1 MQNKILNTITLSA
14 GSVTVYE
21 NNGLKLHSYA
31 TGDALADVAYIV
43 EGKDELI
50 GIELPAF
57 TASLEAWQ
65 EYIKTL
71 GKPMHSIFICC
82 HPAGADYIK
91 GMQVYGT
98 AGAKASIS
106 GGTAK
111 AITDGLQ
118 QAFGDDFHGKDA
130 AVITDVVSGK
140 ITLGGVQ
147 FELLDRGESYDLVIP
162 AFNAI
167 YTHML
172 GKTTHSILVS
182 TDHIDAFAS
191 VLREY
196 QSAGYELILTSHGG
210 PEGQDAVEEKLR
222 YLAETKKLAEN
233 CSNADDFKAA
243 MQKAF
248 PDYDGLNYLAMT
260 AAALYK

>member
-1 MQNKILNTITLSA
+1 MLPIKA
-14 GSVTVYE
+14 TVV
-21 NNGLKLHSYA
+21 A
-31 TGDALADVAYIV
+31 TGQAGLDTW
-43 EGKDELI
+43 KDYVQ
-50 GIELPAF
+50 
-57 TASLEAWQ
+57 S
-65 EYIKTL
+65 L
-71 GKPMHSIFICC
+71 GKPMNDIFIVC

-91 GMQVYGT
+91 GMKVYGT
-98 AGAKASIS
+98 AGAKTSIG

-130 AVITDVVSGK
+130 AVITDVVNGK

-162 AFNAI
+162 AFNAV

-182 TDHIDAFAS
+182 AEHIDAFAA

-210 PEGQDAVEEKLR
+210 PEGQDAVEEKLH
-222 YLAETKKLAEN
+222 YLAETKTVAQN
-233 CSNADDFKAA
+233 CTNAAGFKAA

-248 PDYDGLNYLAMT
+248 PDYDGLNYLDMT
-260 AAALYK
+260 ASALYK

>member
-14 GSVTVYE
+14 GTVTVYE

-71 GKPMHSIFICC
+71 GKSMHSIFICC

-91 GMQVYGT
+91 GMKVYGT

-106 GGTAK
+106 GGTVK

-140 ITLGGVQ
+140 ITLGSVQ

-162 AFNAI
+162 AFNAV

-182 TDHIDAFAS
+182 AEHIDAFAAM
-191 VLREY
+191 LREY
-196 QSAGYELILTSHGG
+196 QAAGYAMILTSHGG
-210 PEGQDAVEEKLR
+210 PEGQDAVAEKIS
-222 YLAETKKLAEN
+222 YLNKTKEI
-233 CSNADDFKAA
+233 
-243 MQKAF
+243 MQQSKQI
-248 PDYDGLNYLAMT
+248 
-260 AAALYK
+260 

>member
-14 GSVTVYE
+14 GTVTVYE

-91 GMQVYGT
+91 GMKVYGT
-98 AGAKASIS
+98 AGKPLRTVCSRPLATIS
-106 GGTAK
+106 TVR
-111 AITDGLQ
+111 TQ
-118 QAFGDDFHGKDA
+118 Q
-130 AVITDVVSGK
+130 
-140 ITLGGVQ
+140 
-147 FELLDRGESYDLVIP
+147 
-162 AFNAI
+162 
-167 YTHML
+167 
-172 GKTTHSILVS
+172 
-182 TDHIDAFAS
+182 
-191 VLREY
+191 
-196 QSAGYELILTSHGG
+196 
-210 PEGQDAVEEKLR
+210 
-222 YLAETKKLAEN
+222 
-233 CSNADDFKAA
+233 
-243 MQKAF
+243 
-248 PDYDGLNYLAMT
+248 
-260 AAALYK
+260 

>member
-1 MQNKILNTITLSA
+1 MQNKILNTITLNA
-14 GSVTVYE
+14 GTVTVYE

-31 TGDALADVAYIV
+31 TGDALANIAYIV

-57 TASLEAWQ
+57 TASLKAWQ

-91 GMQVYGT
+91 GMRIYGT

-140 ITLGGVQ
+140 ITLGSVQ

-162 AFNAI
+162 AFNAV

-182 TDHIDAFAS
+182 AEHIDAFAA

-196 QSAGYELILTSHGG
+196 QAAGYELILTSHGG

-222 YLAETKKLAEN
+222 YLAETKKLAQS
-233 CSNADDFKAA
+233 CTNAADFKAA

-248 PDYDGLNYLAMT
+248 PNYDGLNYLDMT

>member
-82 HPAGADYIK
+82 HPAGADYIN
-91 GMQVYGT
+91 GMKVYGT
-98 AGAKASIS
+98 AGAQKSIVS
-106 GGTAK
+106 GSTGATTQSLFAAFGADFHGGDDTA
-111 AITDGLQ
+111 AITD
-118 QAFGDDFHGKDA
+118 
-130 AVITDVVSGK
+130 TVSGK
-140 ITLGGVQ
+140 VQLAGVD
-147 FELLDRGESYDLVIP
+147 FEVIDRGES
-162 AFNAI
+162 
-167 YTHML
+167 
-172 GKTTHSILVS
+172 TTWQ
-182 TDHIDAFAS
+182 F
-191 VLREY
+191 LR
-196 QSAGYELILTSHGG
+196 
-210 PEGQDAVEEKLR
+210 
-222 YLAETKKLAEN
+222 
-233 CSNADDFKAA
+233 
-243 MQKAF
+243 
-248 PDYDGLNYLAMT
+248 
-260 AAALYK
+260 